1 MYYFWTSFGKELYM
15 FRTDLR
21 VLSIILTLPADSQ
34 HNQYDKY
41 LLLCLQ
47 Y

>member
-1 MYYFWTSFGKELYM
+1 MSASE
-15 FRTDLR
+15 
-21 VLSIILTLPADSQ
+21 VADSQ

-41 LLLCLQ
+41 LLLLIQ